1 MAAQALPH
9 LLLPT
14 DRFLKIFTDSQ
25 ATLLALH
32 NTIVTSQLVKN
43 TILALNALSQNL
55 CSLTI
60 SWIKAH
66 VGHTGNER
74 ADELAQSCSTFPIS
88 SSDILPS
95 PSTFK
100 RLLWDHMYEICHSER
115 QDHPHCRMSKN
126 FLPKP
131 SPSKSRLLLHLSRG
145 QMRRLIELITGHSN
159 LNYVQSKIDPINI
172 SPLCRF
178 CEEEDEIFAHLLNE
192 CPCFLTYRR
201 DILLNKPIIN
211 TLSWTPQ
218 HI

>member
-14 DRFLKIFTDSQ
+14 DRFVKIFTDSQ
-25 ATLLALH
+25 ATLLA
-32 NTIVTSQLVKN
+32 IVTSQLVKN

-74 ADELAQSCSTFPIS
+74 ADELARSCSTFPIS

-100 RLLWDHMYEICHSER
+100 RLLWNHMYEIWHSEW

-131 SPSKSRLLLHLSRG
+131 SPPKAGSSF
-145 QMRRLIELITGHSN
+145 T
-159 LNYVQSKIDPINI
+159 
-172 SPLCRF
+172 
-178 CEEEDEIFAHLLNE
+178 
-192 CPCFLTYRR
+192 FLV
-201 DILLNKPIIN
+201 DKCVD
-211 TLSWTPQ
+211 
-218 HI
+218 